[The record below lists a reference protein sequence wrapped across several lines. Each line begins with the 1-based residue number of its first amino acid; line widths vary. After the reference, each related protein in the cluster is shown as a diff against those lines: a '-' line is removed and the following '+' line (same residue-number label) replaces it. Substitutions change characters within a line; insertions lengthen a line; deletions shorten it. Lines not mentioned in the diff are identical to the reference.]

1 MAMADFT
8 KLAGYLDSFKKEDPS
23 YDLASFIK
31 AKIAEDLKDQTTI
44 NNGSEDDLEDNDITM
59 STPEQQSQEN
69 VEGDMMNGAF
79 QELDVLNKLKEEK
92 EEVKIPGKEKEFN
105 IDHSTSADF
114 GDNTQNQKQASL
126 FSILQNKLKK

>member
-1 MAMADFT
+1 MADFT

-31 AKIAEDLKDQTTI
+31 AKIAEDLQDQTTI

-69 VEGDMMNGAF
+69 TEGEMMGGAF

>member
-1 MAMADFT
+1 MADFT
-8 KLAGYLDSFKKEDPS
+8 KLAGYLDSFEKDHPS

-31 AKIAEDLKDQTTI
+31 AKIAEDLKDTSTI

-59 STPEQQSQEN
+59 ATPEQQSQEN
-69 VEGDMMNGAF
+69 VEGDLMSGAF
-79 QELDVLNKLKEEK
+79 QELDVLNQLKEEK
-92 EEVKIPGKEKEFN
+92 EEIKIPGKEKAEQ
-105 IDHSTSADF
+105 DHSTSADF

>member
-1 MAMADFT
+1 MADFT